1 MKKSLIAFAVLSA
14 FAASA
19 SAQSSVTVYGILDA
33 GTAYTTNQNAAGD
46 SKTSLDAGNMG
57 TSRWGFKGVED
68 LGGGMKASFGL
79 EATLGNDVGTAGGA
93 GGTPLFDR
101 LATVGL
107 SGDFGAVNLGRLTN
121 LELDAV
127 VVTDPLGV
135 AFAGTNPNVMF
146 ATHNNGAFFGSYGT
160 NGTGAA
166 ARQNNSVK
174 YQTVDFSGFSAS
186 LMHGFGE
193 KAGYSTASTYTGLSG
208 MYTDKNAFWATLAY
222 STSKDAAVAPA
233 VSAELTSLY
242 AGVKFKTGAIALKGT
257 YSETKVDTI
266 NRKIDVI
273 GLGVDYAMSPT
284 TTLVGT
290 YYNIKRSGATS
301 GKADQFTGMA
311 KYAFSKRT
319 TVYAA
324 LTFAKAGTA
333 AAVDTDLGG
342 IVVAGND
349 DAMRTVVGIN
359 HSF

>member
-19 SAQSSVTVYGILDA
+19 SAQSSITVYGILDA

-127 VVTDPLGV
+127 ASTDPMGI

-146 ATHNNGAFFGSYGT
+146 ATHNNGAFYGAYGT
-160 NGTGAA
+160 NGNGAA

-174 YQTVDFSGFSAS
+174 YQTVDFSGLSAS

-193 KAGYSTASTYTGLSG
+193 KAGNSTASSYSGLSG
-208 MYTDKNAFWATLAY
+208 MYTDKTSLWAHVAY
-222 STSKDAAVAPA
+222 STSKNTLAT
-233 VSAELTSLY
+233 ETMTSLF
-242 AGVKFKTGAIALKGT
+242 AGAKFKTGALTLKGT
-257 YSETKVDTI
+257 FSNTKLDTS
-266 NRKIDVI
+266 NRKIDVV

-284 TTLVGT
+284 TTLVGA
-290 YYNIKRSGATS
+290 YYNIKRSGAAS

-324 LTFAKAGTA
+324 LTMAKAGSA
-333 AAVDTDLGG
+333 AAVDTDLSGF
-342 IVVAGND
+342 IVAGND